1 MSQDFM
7 TSQVKM
13 EESGPH
19 GRTRLVVWAMTSWQ
33 AKTKWRSQV
42 LLTGQAGKMCKIF
55 NFMISQNK
63 IEEFVPNDR
72 TRLVRTMVKSTS
84 RFKCRDGQFYWQTNY
99 DILGVMA
106 DRLLTASSQMS
117 LVPVRSY
124 LWSILNCQDIIV
136 FAICGQRPLKTHD
149 SLCLISLCKW
159 DGMTEYVGYTAL
171 FCGRQVVAKGRQVSW
186 QTSFVSWSSLC
197 WQDRKE

>member
-1 MSQDFM
+1 
-7 TSQVKM
+7 
-13 EESGPH
+13 
-19 GRTRLVVWAMTSWQ
+19 
-33 AKTKWRSQV
+33 
-42 LLTGQAGKMCKIF
+42 
-55 NFMISQNK
+55 MISQNK
-63 IEEFVPNDR
+63 IEEFIPNDR

-149 SLCLISLCKW
+149 SLRLISLCKW

>member
-1 MSQDFM
+1 
-7 TSQVKM
+7 
-13 EESGPH
+13 
-19 GRTRLVVWAMTSWQ
+19 
-33 AKTKWRSQV
+33 
-42 LLTGQAGKMCKIF
+42 
-55 NFMISQNK
+55 MISQNK

-136 FAICGQRPLKTHD
+136 FAIYRQHPLKFMTVFVCSVYANGMAWQNMYD
-149 SLCLISLCKW
+149 TQLCLLEDRLLLKTDKFHDRPVLLLGQVCFYKTERSNSPVSCKT
-159 DGMTEYVGYTAL
+159 GCCCHMTDN
-171 FCGRQVVAKGRQVSW
+171 
-186 QTSFVSWSSLC
+186 SFSRSSLC